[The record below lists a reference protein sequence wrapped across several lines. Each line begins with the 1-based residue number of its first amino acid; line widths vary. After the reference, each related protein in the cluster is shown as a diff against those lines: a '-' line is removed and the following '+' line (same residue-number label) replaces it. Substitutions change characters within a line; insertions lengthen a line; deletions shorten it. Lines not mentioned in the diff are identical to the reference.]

1 MTFPTNISMTKVY
14 IYRPSRRTA
23 YGVETCEEN
32 TMVAHLESQDSF
44 ATDTTG
50 RTGTPTCK
58 LFADTT
64 DEDKL
69 TVGDHVALTQRS
81 GGEPNG
87 KEWEVLAVRIYWD
100 FLPHLEADLG

>member
-1 MTFPTNISMTKVY
+1 MTFPGISMTKVY
-14 IYRPSRRTA
+14 IYRPSGRTA
-23 YGVETCEEN
+23 YGEETCEES
-32 TMVAHLESQDSF
+32 TMAVHLEIQNSVSI
-44 ATDTTG
+44 DTAG

-81 GGEPNG
+81 AGEPNG
-87 KEWEVLAVRIYWD
+87 KEWEVLAVRIYRD
-100 FLPHLEADLG
+100 FLPHMEADLG